1 MSSKEYYEMDPISRE
16 IVNVEGVYTDED
28 GRERYLHKGEEFP
41 ADLIMG
47 TTEWK
52 LTEFAQVK
60 HSDGET
66 SRHLIPKKR
75 PKDQN
80 HQNEHS

>member
-1 MSSKEYYEMDPISRE
+1 MSSENYDMDPISRE
-16 IVNVEGVYTDED
+16 IVNIEGVYTDEN
-28 GRERYLHKGEEFP
+28 GREAYLHKGEAFP
-41 ADLIMG
+41 ADLILG

-52 LTEFAQVK
+52 LTELAQVK